1 MRFQHLKTGQRFRYQ
16 GRDYTKHTAMVATC
30 EDGSGQKLIPRWA
43 EVTPLDSAAPDTAQ
57 HDLPELLDCYRQA
70 CLELLQE
77 YVPVEQHPELRQA
90 LQAAAETCLA
100 RIDARVDD

>member
-43 EVTPLDSAAPDTAQ
+43 EVTPLDRERAGTA
-57 HDLPELLDCYRQA
+57 HGALPELLDCYRQA
-70 CLELLQE
+70 CLELMQE
-77 YVPVEQHPELRQA
+77 YVPVERHSELRQA
-90 LQAAAETCLA
+90 LQAAAATCLA
-100 RIDARVDD
+100 RAGD